1 MGQGHFFTSLTSLP
15 SGLRASSGSAR
26 FTNELWRRLGLGS
39 FSFRAKP
46 SFASSSQAR
55 AELTS
60 PSFLSTPNHEGVE
73 QSGDSGAAKLACG
86 RGKPTSFLRFGAAGP
101 SQSRGTGIF
110 LQIHLIQVYKCKLLK
125 NKYNRN
131 FFPELEKVRAEKPTT

>member
-15 SGLRASSGSAR
+15 SGLRASSGLAR

-55 AELTS
+55 AELTR
-60 PSFLSTPNHEGVE
+60 PSFLSTPMHRLPRKCMVVLVGDEHHPMLPPPLSSIHHHHARGEGEE
-73 QSGDSGAAKLACG
+73 QRRAAVAVD
-86 RGKPTSFLRFGAAGP
+86 AARCLHCQCHSEHGP
-101 SQSRGTGIF
+101 P
-110 LQIHLIQVYKCKLLK
+110 CPEALLLPRRRPK
-125 NKYNRN
+125 
-131 FFPELEKVRAEKPTT
+131 